1 MNFDLLNKYLKSD
14 LKNLKINKYTNQLK
28 GTSAIATHYIN
39 QQENLTYTRYK
50 TRLNLFY
57 NKEKF
62 GHIRGQTP
70 STTSLSAKRIVNNK
84 LETEKYLQKRNIN
97 CTKSIS
103 LTANDFEKG
112 LKIVSKSDVNMVLKP
127 INLNRGDGIT
137 LNVNIAN
144 YEFAWKQAK
153 DAIEDRGQHF
163 TVLLQPM
170 IEGIEARFL
179 VIENSFNSVI
189 LRVPA
194 NIVGDGEQTVKEL
207 IQEKNK
213 NRAFSPHLKRIPIKI
228 NESLLYNINKK
239 GYTLGSVIKN
249 EEILYL
255 HHSSNI
261 SLGGDSYEITHL
273 ISDNLKQL
281 AESAVLA
288 IPGINT
294 AGVDILLESLDG
306 NTGTVLEVNAGSN
319 LNMHHYPWK
328 GQPKSPVHDLI
339 DTMLKDFL
347 SKHNS

>member
-1 MNFDLLNKYLKSD
+1 MNFDLLNKYLKVD
-14 LKNLKINKYTNQLK
+14 LKNLKINKYSKHLK
-28 GTSAIATHYIN
+28 GTSAIATQYIN
-39 QQENLTYTRYK
+39 QQHNLTFSRYK
-50 TRLNLFY
+50 SKLSFYY

-70 STTSLSAKRIVNNK
+70 STTSLSAKKIVNDK
-84 LETEKYLQKRNIN
+84 LETEKHLKKSNIN
-97 CTKSIS
+97 CTKSIP
-103 LTANDFEKG
+103 LTINDFDKG
-112 LKIVSKSDVNMVLKP
+112 LEIVSKSDVNMVLKP

-137 LNVNIAN
+137 LNVNTTN

-153 DAIEDRGQHF
+153 DAIQDRGQNF
-163 TVLLQPM
+163 PVLLQPM

-194 NIVGDGEQTVKEL
+194 NVIGNGKQKVKEL

-213 NRAFSPHLKRIPIKI
+213 NRSFSPHLKRIPIKI
-228 NESLLYNINKK
+228 NESLLYNINEK
-239 GYTLGSVIKN
+239 GYTLESVIKD

-273 ISDNLKQL
+273 IGDNLKQL

-294 AGVDILLESLDG
+294 AGVDILFESFDG
-306 NTGTVLEVNAGSN
+306 NIGTVLEVNAGSN

-328 GQPKSPVHDLI
+328 GHPKSPVHDLI
-339 DTMLKDFL
+339 DAMLNNYL
-347 SKHNS
+347 SEHNS